1 MAFTMIRAPSPRH
14 FPILLQDI
22 AFLADRV
29 YDFIS
34 DADPPD
40 GGCIEPE
47 DFFFETERA
56 VSSFASSMEH
66 QKLPPVYFLL
76 SAVIGFAR
84 HSSRFKRLSG
94 ARNLSRLWFA

>member
-1 MAFTMIRAPSPRH
+1 MAFTMIRAPSLRH

-47 DFFFETERA
+47 DFFFETENA
-56 VSSFASSMEH
+56 PSPLS
-66 QKLPPVYFLL
+66 PPRW
-76 SAVIGFAR
+76 SIK
-84 HSSRFKRLSG
+84 SCSRFISFYQR
-94 ARNLSRLWFA
+94 